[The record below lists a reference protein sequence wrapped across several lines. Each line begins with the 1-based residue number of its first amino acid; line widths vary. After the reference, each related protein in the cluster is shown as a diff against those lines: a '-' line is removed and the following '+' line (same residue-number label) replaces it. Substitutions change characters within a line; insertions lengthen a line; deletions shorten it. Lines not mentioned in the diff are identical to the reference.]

1 MRRSLLVPLLMLL
14 LLPATSW
21 ADADAVLR
29 DYIPGGTIT
38 RFEQPVEYWIGGRD
52 RLEGKY
58 YVETVVNELRRII
71 PDLLFR
77 EVSSRSQANI
87 RFFLT
92 DSREEWQEAV
102 TSSAEG
108 AAGWQE
114 MGQLIRGFTRL
125 VASPGGVIRRADI
138 ALHLDFQTS
147 GGQKLWI
154 VRHELMHALGVMA
167 HPKASPDSV
176 LNSRQAQEDKN
187 GWFSDSDILVLQTM
201 YDPRLSA
208 GGSW

>member
-1 MRRSLLVPLLMLL
+1 MRRALLIPLLMLL
-14 LLPATSW
+14 LPSSSW
-21 ADADAVLR
+21 ADADAILL

-38 RFEQPVEYWIGGRD
+38 RFEQPVEYWIGGKD

-58 YVETVVNELRRII
+58 YVETVVNELRRIL
-71 PDLLFR
+71 PGLAFR

-125 VASPGGVIRRADI
+125 VASPGGVIKRADI

-154 VRHELMHALGVMA
+154 VRHELMHALGIMT
-167 HPKASPDSV
+167 HPKSEPDSV
-176 LNSRQAQEDKN
+176 LNSHQAQEDKN
-187 GWFSDSDILVLQTM
+187 GRFSQSDIMVLRTI
-201 YDPRLSA
+201 YDPRLSP